1 MGKFILNGKTYT
13 GNGADGFPPL
23 IYSDDEREVG
33 VWRDGKPL
41 YQKTYITQ
49 NTTVNSAVTM
59 ADLSSQ
65 NIDTVVDYYGEYNRY
80 VSGTGDNIIYK
91 FNSYQ
96 SSTVNNW
103 IRVLNKNTLQ
113 YQINQNSSAESTSYQ
128 AVTILYTKTTDTA
141 GSGYWS
147 TNGDRAIHYST
158 TEQVIGTW
166 VDGKPLYEKTVY
178 FGSLSSGTQTVTMG
192 LSNPNV
198 IVDISIRVQVPS
210 GAWCVLPMVYLDS
223 NITLQYGAMAD
234 GYNAN
239 TDKVTINV
247 GSSRSFTS
255 GYIIIQ
261 YTKTTD

>member
-1 MGKFILNGKTYT
+1 MGKFILNGKIYT
-13 GNGADGFPPL
+13 GNSADGFPPL

-41 YQKTYITQ
+41 YQKVINVGSLPQTA
-49 NTTVNSAVTM
+49 NTAKNVEHNIS
-59 ADLSSQ
+59 
-65 NIDTVVDYYGEYNRY
+65 NIDTVCLLRGVAKNS
-80 VSGTGDNIIYK
+80 SGTILPLPYIAPDNLSYGIQLSATSTYIVLRTGTDRSAFSGYAII
-91 FNSYQ
+91 Q
-96 SSTVNNW
+96 
-103 IRVLNKNTLQ
+103 
-113 YQINQNSSAESTSYQ
+113 
-128 AVTILYTKTTDTA
+128 YTKTTDTA
-141 GSGYWS
+141 GSGYWA

-178 FGSLSSGTQTVTMG
+178 FGSLSSGEQTVTMG

-198 IVDISIRVQVPS
+198 IANIFIRAQVPS
-210 GAWCVLPMVYLDS
+210 GAWCVLPMAYLDS
-223 NITLQYGAMAD
+223 TTTSRYGAMAD

-239 TDKVTINV
+239 TDKVTINI

-255 GYIIIQ
+255 GYITIQ